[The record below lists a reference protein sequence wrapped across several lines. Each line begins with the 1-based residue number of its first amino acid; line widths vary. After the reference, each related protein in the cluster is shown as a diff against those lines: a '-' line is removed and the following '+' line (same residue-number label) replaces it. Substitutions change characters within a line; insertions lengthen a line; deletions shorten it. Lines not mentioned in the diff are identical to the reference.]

1 MLTDG
6 AGNKYV
12 EFENIRFTIVK
23 QNERDSSKDWPES
36 DVLRIQAYRN
46 SESKSLHR
54 GAEIPIKSKEDL
66 IKIVKSI
73 LEIYDEF

>member
-6 AGNKYV
+6 SGNKYV
-12 EFENIRFTIVK
+12 VLENIRFTIVK
-23 QNERDSSKDWPES
+23 QSKRDSTKDWPES

-54 GAEIPIKSKEDL
+54 GAEIPIKSKDDL
-66 IKIVKSI
+66 IEIVKSL